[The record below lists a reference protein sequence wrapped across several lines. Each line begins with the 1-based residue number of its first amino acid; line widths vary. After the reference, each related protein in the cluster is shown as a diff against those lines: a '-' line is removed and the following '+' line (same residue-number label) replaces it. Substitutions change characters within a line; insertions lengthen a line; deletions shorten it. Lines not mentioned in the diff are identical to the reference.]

1 MCSRADKCHPIF
13 DDEISLR
20 MSGAILTHFYF
31 YFSKNQNG
39 SNGSSLW
46 TPTSASPSSSVH
58 HQPFILAPPPAG
70 TASHGNH
77 HHHHNSSSSSN
88 NTNGSTSTGSPMKVP
103 VKPPPLKSLPVI
115 FSLLHILS
123 LFIYLFLLFLNVLQ
137 PLSGYGGGQT
147 VPLSPSGLA
156 VSMADR
162 LPLPHLTLPFSP
174 DILWRYPTQFSALTS
189 SSPASGGP
197 GSGSSSSAGHHHH
210 QQQPSSPHLD
220 VKPHLPG
227 ALGNYFIQSSSL
239 PWKFLNFCF
248 NLKGPDP
255 RTWAREDVVTFLRWC
270 EREFDLPGLDL
281 DKFQMN
287 GTWQTLFFFWFLFVF
302 I

>member
-115 FSLLHILS
+115 FSLLHIFV
-123 LFIYLFLLFLNVLQ
+123 LFIYLFISTFLECITAFVWI
-137 PLSGYGGGQT
+137 
-147 VPLSPSGLA
+147 
-156 VSMADR
+156 R
-162 LPLPHLTLPFSP
+162 
-174 DILWRYPTQFSALTS
+174 WRPNRSALS
-189 SSPASGGP
+189 FRP
-197 GSGSSSSAGHHHH
+197 GSQHGRPASSSAPDVAV
-210 QQQPSSPHLD
+210 QPGYSL
-220 VKPHLPG
+220 
-227 ALGNYFIQSSSL
+227 AL
-239 PWKFLNFCF
+239 
-248 NLKGPDP
+248 PDP
-255 RTWAREDVVTFLRWC
+255 IFSFNFVVTRLRWSGQWLVV
-270 EREFDLPGLDL
+270 FGWTSPPP
-281 DKFQMN
+281 
-287 GTWQTLFFFWFLFVF
+287 TTTFFTSS
-302 I
+302 